1 MRRREDTQMMMM
13 LLLLMVMMLLL
24 MMMMMLLL
32 MMMMVMVMIIC
43 SDNVVLMSLLLF
55 KEEPFAQTLSR
66 AKKLRAPPSPLP
78 PSYSTNVA
86 PLYIHRFNQTR
97 LQLHVIFS
105 LLTVTFTTCSRV
117 PRHEILHDLPD
128 FLAQT
133 TLLQISFQAF
143 LL

>member
-1 MRRREDTQMMMM
+1 MKRERERCRCEDAHVWICAGVKMRRREDTQMMMM

-66 AKKLRAPPSPLP
+66 AKKTTRSALTSAPILLNKCG
-78 PSYSTNVA
+78 ST
-86 PLYIHRFNQTR
+86 LYT
-97 LQLHVIFS
+97 
-105 LLTVTFTTCSRV
+105 
-117 PRHEILHDLPD
+117 
-128 FLAQT
+128 
-133 TLLQISFQAF
+133 
-143 LL
+143 